1 MSTGW
6 DDRMSRLEGLLSSAA
21 GKVESG
27 GPGWWSLT
35 DGNGSLRRVDV
46 RMVDDWLRFETTP
59 DSDLDGCGP
68 WQLLRR
74 TGSLD
79 PATKLVVPVADSG
92 AVLCADLPVRAGL
105 EGGALATIVA
115 QLGVETSAGKHK
127 AGDGREGGASSPA
140 SDELVDMCR
149 EAGWDATEKGDDTIR
164 VDCTIRGSTR
174 SFRLEPA
181 SESEA
186 FRVVADLVDLES
198 PSPAVRD
205 AVAVL
210 LLTLSDVVWGLRG
223 FAGESGDRMTAGIE
237 TVVWGESADAVGDAV
252 AAVAFGCDLA
262 ADESMALGND
272 AVAKKYLELRGMP
285 AQLDET
291 GAGRAS

>member
-1 MSTGW
+1 MSTAW
-6 DDRMSRLEGLLSSAA
+6 DDRLSRLEGLLSSAA
-21 GKVESG
+21 GKVECHR
-27 GPGWWSLT
+27 PGQWSLT

-46 RMVDDWLRFETTP
+46 RMVDSWLRFETTP
-59 DSDLDGCGP
+59 DLDLDDCGP
-68 WQLLRR
+68 WQVLRR
-74 TGSLD
+74 ATSLD
-79 PATKLVVPVADSG
+79 PVARLVLPVAESG

-105 EGGALATIVA
+105 EGGVLKALVA
-115 QLGVETSAGKHK
+115 RLGVGTSAGKQE
-127 AGDGREGGASSPA
+127 AGDDREGDASLPA
-140 SDELVDMCR
+140 LDELVDMCR
-149 EAGWDATEKGDDTIR
+149 EAGWDAAEKSDGTIR

-181 SESEA
+181 SESET

-210 LLTLSDVVWGLRG
+210 LLTLSDAVWGLRG
-223 FAGESGDRMTAGIE
+223 FADEFGDRMTAGIE
-237 TVVWGESADAVGDAV
+237 TVVWGGSADAVGDAL

-272 AVAKKYLELRGMP
+272 AIAKKYLELRGMP

>member
-6 DDRMSRLEGLLSSAA
+6 DDRLSRLEGLLSSAA
-21 GKVESG
+21 GTVENG

-59 DSDLDGCGP
+59 DFDLDGCGP

-74 TGSLD
+74 TGNLD

-105 EGGALATIVA
+105 EGGVLAALVA
-115 QLGVETSAGKHK
+115 QLGVEASEGKHQ
-127 AGDGREGGASSPA
+127 AGDGREGGASFLA
-140 SDELVDMCR
+140 SYELVDMCR
-149 EAGWDATEKGDDTIR
+149 EAGWDATQKGDDTIR
-164 VDCTIRGSTR
+164 VDCTIRGTTR

-186 FRVVADLVDLES
+186 FRVVADLVHLES

-210 LLTLSDVVWGLRG
+210 LLTLSDAVWGVRG

-252 AAVAFGCDLA
+252 AAVAVGCDLA
-262 ADESMALGND
+262 ADESMALGDD

-291 GAGRAS
+291 GARRAS